1 MELGVKEGREMKRL
15 LFAVTATVAAA
26 ALTPLAGA
34 DGSPQAVGA
43 GARADASG
51 QGINHFAVQV
61 SEGENGVSGVFNLH
75 GDGNPSATFRVDVK
89 CDYIAGNVAVI
100 GGVIVAAGDP
110 TLIGHGYAVGF
121 EDNGD
126 PQGGA
131 TPDRV
136 TNHDFFVEP
145 GRTPPM
151 TQADCATEAASG
163 NLPDWHQ
170 MASGNVHIQ

>member
-1 MELGVKEGREMKRL
+1 
-15 LFAVTATVAAA
+15 VTATVVAA

-34 DGSPQAVGA
+34 VGSPQVVGA
-43 GARADASG
+43 GARADDSG

-61 SEGENGVSGVFNLH
+61 SERESGVSGFFTFH
-75 GDGNPSATFRVDVK
+75 PDSDPSATFRVDVK

-100 GGVIVAAGDP
+100 GGVILDAGDP
-110 TLIGHGYAVGF
+110 TFIGHGYAVGF

-136 TNHDFFVEP
+136 TNHDVFVEP
-145 GRTPPM
+145 GRTPPL

-163 NLPDWHQ
+163 NLPNWHP
-170 MASGNVHIQ
+170 MASGNVQINDAP

>member
-1 MELGVKEGREMKRL
+1 MKRL
-15 LFAVTATVAAA
+15 LLAGTATVVAA

-34 DGSPQAVGA
+34 VGSPHVVGA
-43 GARADASG
+43 GTRADASG

-100 GGVIVAAGDP
+100 GGVILVAPDP
-110 TLIGHGYAVGF
+110 TFIGHGYAVGF

-145 GRTPPM
+145 GRTPPL
-151 TQADCATEAASG
+151 TQADCAAEAASG
-163 NLPDWHQ
+163 NLSDWHP
-170 MASGNVHIQ
+170 MASGNLQIH

>member
-1 MELGVKEGREMKRL
+1 MKRL
-15 LFAVTATVAAA
+15 LLAVTTTVVAV

-34 DGSPQAVGA
+34 VGSPQVVGA
-43 GARADASG
+43 GTRANDSG

-61 SEGENGVSGVFNLH
+61 SEGVNGVSGVFVVH
-75 GDGNPSATFRVDVK
+75 GDADPSATFRIDVK

-100 GGVIVAAGDP
+100 GGVIVDAGDP

-145 GRTPPM
+145 GRTPPV
-151 TQADCATEAASG
+151 TQADCAAEATSG
-163 NLPDWHQ
+163 NLSDWHP
-170 MASGNVHIQ
+170 MASGNVQIH